1 MVNKQDTHLLERNK
15 LFNIHSPRSLEV
27 ALSMHF
33 FEHYPKKG
41 LPTILIENGHEY
53 FCFHGT
59 SIIINMIKW
68 ERLLESWN
76 YFHNKNNVYQHNLYQ
91 FDHIILHQKSLVLAF
106 FDNFQRSFL
115 FKSVFF
121 FLFTIF
127 SAVFFLN
134 QFQNCVLLYYTF
146 IMFDIISIF

>member
-1 MVNKQDTHLLERNK
+1 
-15 LFNIHSPRSLEV
+15 
-27 ALSMHF
+27 MHF

>member
-1 MVNKQDTHLLERNK
+1 MVNCFEKQDTHLLERNK
-15 LFNIHSPRSLEV
+15 PLNIHSPRSLEV

-91 FDHIILHQKSLVLAF
+91 FDHIILSWLF
-106 FDNFQRSFL
+106 FDN
-115 FKSVFF
+115 SVNN
-121 FLFTIF
+121 L
-127 SAVFFLN
+127 
-134 QFQNCVLLYYTF
+134 
-146 IMFDIISIF
+146 